1 MTHKLVTPLFL
12 IFFFIFSTL
21 YHAVL
26 SDDQSNKTEEA
37 SPPPPSPFD
46 FLKNLLGSQKGQ
58 NVKGV
63 KELKEYLKRFGYLNH
78 DQSSSNYLNTNNN
91 NEGGGG
97 DDDFDEQTESAIRKF
112 QQNYNLTVTGSVD
125 SKTVSKMMM
134 PRCGVPD
141 KMNGNN
147 AGFHLDYKFYD
158 GNPKWPPSKSTLTY
172 GFLNGT
178 PRQGVYAIRKS
189 LQDSASVSHFTFKYT
204 EDYANADLKF
214 SFQKRYHKD
223 NNPFDGPGGV
233 YAHAWAPPIGAV
245 HFDSEERWTLG
256 KFPHSIDLYTIS
268 LHEIGHA
275 LGLQHSTV
283 QAAVM
288 YPYVG
293 AGEVKNLQDDDIEGI
308 RALYTL

>member
-1 MTHKLVTPLFL
+1 MGNGGAGGCRVRKSLVSILEIGVACSAELPHERRNISNVVAEL
-12 IFFFIFSTL
+12 
-21 YHAVL
+21 
-26 SDDQSNKTEEA
+26 QSI
-37 SPPPPSPFD
+37 
-46 FLKNLLGSQKGQ
+46 KNELLGARGHRTITLVCHQK
-58 NVKGV
+58 VSA
-63 KELKEYLKRFGYLNH
+63 EL
-78 DQSSSNYLNTNNN
+78 QSHGN
-91 NEGGGG
+91 
-97 DDDFDEQTESAIRKF
+97 RK
-112 QQNYNLTVTGSVD
+112 LRL
-125 SKTVSKMMM
+125 KTVSKMMM

-158 GNPKWPPSKSTLTY
+158 ANPKRPPSKSTLTN

-189 LQDSASVSHFTFKYT
+189 LQDWASVSHFTFKYT

-223 NNPFDGPGGV
+223 NNPFDVPGGV

-245 HFDSEERWTLG
+245 HFDSAERWTLG

-293 AGEVKNLQDDDIEGI
+293 AGEVKNLQDDDIQGI
-308 RALYTL
+308 RALYNL